1 VKTDHRIGHRV
12 ARIARRMPRRELRL
26 LVPCFHL
33 CVVACILIEIV
44 LPGVRELRG
53 GRTEYKAAQEEL
65 VGERDRRERI
75 GEIRSRIV
83 TLQRETRDLAPI
95 STDAH
100 GVHSVVRTTAL
111 TTGSKLKTFASM
123 ETEGEY
129 LYAVEGAFDSALSFL
144 EASIDTFVSF
154 QPRRV
159 VVRAV
164 PSNVGQVELEALI
177 QTSPP
182 SITRGS
188 RCADR
193 K

>member
-1 VKTDHRIGHRV
+1 MKISHRIRHRV
-12 ARIARRMPRRELRL
+12 AHIARRIPRRELRL

-33 CVVACILIEIV
+33 CVVVCVLIEIV
-44 LPGVRELRG
+44 LPGIRELRG
-53 GRTEYKAAQEEL
+53 GIADYEVAQGEL
-65 VGERDRRERI
+65 VGEQDRRERI
-75 GEIRSRIV
+75 DEIRSRIL

-95 STDAH
+95 SADAH
-100 GVHSVVRTTAL
+100 AVHSLVRTTAL
-111 TTGSKLKTFASM
+111 TSGMKLKAFTSM

-144 EASIDTFVSF
+144 GASIDTFISF